1 MGCASSKEDAGD
13 GGAGHQLWNA
23 CKAGD
28 INAIERLVAEGAKP
42 NTYKDKV
49 RWWRAC
55 CNSGCGRVC
64 VVSVGPRRSLSLVA
78 CKRLQVYVATFVGGA
93 RVKCDGCERASH

>member
-55 CNSGCGRVC
+55 CQQW
-64 VVSVGPRRSLSLVA
+64 LWA
-78 CKRLQVYVATFVGGA
+78 
-93 RVKCDGCERASH
+93 

>member
-49 RWWRAC
+49 RWRRAC
-55 CNSGCGRVC
+55 CNSGCGC
-64 VVSVGPRRSLSLVA
+64 VSVPAALSAWSPAHGSMCIWPPSWVELGEV
-78 CKRLQVYVATFVGGA
+78 
-93 RVKCDGCERASH
+93 